1 MRHRKSV
8 RKLGVTRPHRRAM
21 LSNLANSLIDQGK
34 IKTTTARAK
43 VLQSDVERLVTLAKK
58 GDVHSRRQALRVLR
72 HRTTVKKLFEEI
84 APEFKNMNGGFT
96 RRAYFGRRLGDGAS
110 LSVIEL
116 NIEKKFVEEPK
127 KKGKRK
133 SSAEK
138 STAKT
143 EDAAEK
149 PKKKRAFRKKK
160 KAD

>member
-127 KKGKRK
+127 KKGKKK
-133 SSAEK
+133 SSVEK